1 MSGPRGQ
8 YLLATFIALLAAHGL
23 APEQLDPWRGWVTFK
38 EFAREVREE
47 PDPGI
52 TVQITSAGPQV
63 PVRLYFMRQ
72 VLVRRDEAWDP
83 VGGVVCEF
91 WFSARDRLPAEWDA
105 WSFDLPTFERF
116 VDLVEQHPA
125 FADLLTQRP
134 VASAVYW
141 EAAT

>member
-1 MSGPRGQ
+1 MTGPRGKS
-8 YLLATFIALLAAHGL
+8 LLATFVALLAMRGL

-38 EFAREVREE
+38 EFARQVHEAE
-47 PDPGI
+47 DPGI
-52 TVQITSAGPQV
+52 TVQIVSEGTEQ

-72 VLVRRDEAWDP
+72 TLVRMGPRLEP

-91 WFSARDRLPAEWDA
+91 AFMPRSRPPVDWEA
-105 WSFDLPTFERF
+105 WSFDSATFERF

-134 VASAVYW
+134 VASSVYW
-141 EAAT
+141 ETTT